1 MADAGIL
8 ARLAALGFTGQRA
21 IDLANTMDP
30 GQVAAATDAQ
40 LMVMISGRESGE
52 ADNQGHVYPD
62 GHLYPS

>member
-8 ARLAALGFTGQRA
+8 ARLAALGIIGARA
-21 IDLANTMDP
+21 TNLANSMDV

-40 LMVMISGRESGE
+40 LWVMISGRESG
-52 ADNQGHVYPD
+52 DDVTVDPLYPD